1 MAIKINNG
9 DSYEYISITL
19 REDLY
24 PIAHNEKVNEL
35 MEQGAFDNI
44 QDAKKFVNNS
54 PIELELYY
62 EKHNGLIGIEVEAVV
77 SMGKNLSSP
86 YTREFFEEC
95 DEF

>member
-62 EKHNGLIGIEVEAVV
+62 EKHNGLIGIEVGAVE

-95 DEF
+95 NEF

>member
-1 MAIKINNG
+1 MAIKINHS
-9 DSYEYISITL
+9 DVMEYILITL
-19 REDLY
+19 KEDLY
-24 PIAHNEKVNEL
+24 PIAHQEKVNEL

-44 QDAKKFVNNS
+44 QEAKDFVNNS

-62 EKHNGLIGIEVEAVV
+62 EKHNGLIGIEAGAVE